1 MSKPATHD
9 HATMTPS
16 PWVERFLPGVPKG
29 GEVLDVAC
37 GRGRNLRFAL
47 KAGYR
52 VVGLDRNVSGVADL
66 EGKKGVELI
75 EADLEDGSPFPLG
88 TRRFAGVIVVNY
100 LYRLML
106 SAIIGAVADD
116 GVLIYETFALGHERF
131 GKPSNPDYLLKPN
144 ELIDAV
150 TPDLVVV
157 DFEYGLLPKGPNF
170 VQRIA
175 ACGPRHPW
183 AGEAPYELGSRGS

>member
-1 MSKPATHD
+1 MTKPATHG

-16 PWVERFLPGVPKG
+16 PWVKRFLPGVPKG

-37 GRGRNLRFAL
+37 GRGRHLRFAL
-47 KAGYR
+47 EAGYR
-52 VVGLDRNVSGVADL
+52 VVGLDRNLSGVADL
-66 EGKKGVELI
+66 EGQAGVELI
-75 EADLEDGSPFPLG
+75 EADLEDGSPFPLKD
-88 TRRFAGVIVVNY
+88 RRFAGVIVVNY
-100 LYRLML
+100 LYRPRL

-116 GVLIYETFALGHERF
+116 GVLIYQTFALGHERF

-144 ELIDAV
+144 ELIDAAA
-150 TPDLVVV
+150 PDLVVV
-157 DFEYGLLPKGPNF
+157 DYEYGALPKGPNF

-183 AGEAPYELGSRGS
+183 AGEAPFELG

>member
-1 MSKPATHD
+1 MTSPATHD

-16 PWVERFLPGVPKG
+16 PWVKRFLPGVPKG

-37 GRGRNLRFAL
+37 GRGRHLRFAL
-47 KAGYR
+47 DAGYR
-52 VVGLDRNVSGVADL
+52 VVGLDRDISKLKDL
-66 EGKKGVELI
+66 EGRDGVELI
-75 EADLEDGSPFPLG
+75 EADLEDGSPFPLQG
-88 TRRFAGVIVVNY
+88 RRFAGVVVVNY
-100 LYRLML
+100 LFRPRL
-106 SAIIGAVADD
+106 SAMIGAVADD
-116 GVLIYETFALGHERF
+116 GVLIYETFSLGHERF

-150 TPDLVVV
+150 APDLVVV
-157 DFEYGLLPKGPNF
+157 DYEYGILPKGPNF

-183 AGEAPYELGSRGS
+183 AGSEPFDLGSP